1 MKYAREPLTRGT
13 KLNPTNNL
21 LVATTIAADVVS
33 VAVDANQENLDLSP
47 FRLSVHWPAVSSALY
62 AQAESASGPLS
73 ALCMPFNV
81 IEPQDTF
88 SATGIVPSLTRVIL
102 DEVSFSFDQRA
113 EGVAIGGVGAE
124 GTLLPNEVD
133 RLQIR
138 VAIVAKTCSAF
149 DLNAGLDPEREVWS
163 GTIDP
168 IALAG
173 EGFRFNPGVWSDI
186 RTQMDPS
193 QTFALIVECVGM
205 YDAVTPIMLPSVTV
219 SMRFLRNMRSRM
231 TNAVP
236 DTVQN
241 LPTLQSNTPVSD
253 FDFGI
258 SVPIP
263 TGTALADG
271 LNGFNTLL
279 SAFDQRLQGQLLG
292 GNNRDGY
299 LPKYEHL
306 INTEGYY
313 VICVPMWTNVG
324 PKGYVLANDCL
335 NLPYANAAGPNALV
349 TDQRVIPLEEPLVI
363 HHVLLGLN
371 SCAPLGLTSGRV
383 ASGATLN
390 HTVGVAL
397 YSGPGGDSAEFAQV
411 AYTNF
416 TPATKALTQFDRWR
430 YKWSQLMTL
439 DPAFNNPNFDML
451 VCPLVG
457 AGGVSFNDMFT
468 GAAIAQGKPVYAG
481 RNPWGLRTR
490 SNLNGVAAATA
501 GAEQSLV
508 VRWSIND
515 INGLGGPA
523 LGGGQPF
530 DNDVLVGFGGHYVY
544 LLCTTGSTSTR
555 FDRSE

>member
-1 MKYAREPLTRGT
+1 VKYDREPLTRGT

-173 EGFRFNPGVWSDI
+173 DGFRFNPGVWSDI

-324 PKGYVLANDCL
+324 SKGYVLANDCL

-349 TDQRVIPLEEPLVI
+349 TDQRVIPLEEPLII

-383 ASGATLN
+383 RFWSN
-390 HTVGVAL
+390 
-397 YSGPGGDSAEFAQV
+397 AQ
-411 AYTNF
+411 
-416 TPATKALTQFDRWR
+416 PH
-430 YKWSQLMTL
+430 
-439 DPAFNNPNFDML
+439 
-451 VCPLVG
+451 
-457 AGGVSFNDMFT
+457 
-468 GAAIAQGKPVYAG
+468 G
-481 RNPWGLRTR
+481 RRGSVRR
-490 SNLNGVAAATA
+490 SRRR
-501 GAEQSLV
+501 Q
-508 VRWSIND
+508 R
-515 INGLGGPA
+515 
-523 LGGGQPF
+523 
-530 DNDVLVGFGGHYVY
+530 
-544 LLCTTGSTSTR
+544 
-555 FDRSE
+555 